1 VDFMFS
7 NTGRVARLI
16 LSINIVALSFSVV
29 PAAAQQRLPLT
40 IAEAGDLALAGEP
53 GATAFLDR
61 ADALQ
66 EQAVAAGQLPD
77 PVMRIGLANFPIDG
91 GGFTTEGMTQAQLG
105 VRQAFPRA
113 RTLESDQF
121 RSQARAMSF
130 SADARN
136 RDVLLAARHAW
147 LDTYYAQRAESL
159 LTEAR
164 PFFADL
170 VTITRSLYSVG
181 RKSQH
186 DVLRADL
193 ELSRLDD
200 RLIETRR
207 VRETSRASLSRW
219 LGQEA
224 QRPLAMKLPAW
235 ETLPALEQLREQLA
249 THPALAAADA
259 DLGARQAAVRVAE
272 ERKKPGWALDVG
284 YGYRDGYLPSGEPRS
299 DFVSVAVTVDLPLFS
314 GDRQDRRLAAALSHR
329 RAAINTQ
336 AELTARLASELAV
349 EYARW
354 LDLSRRLELYE
365 TRILDQSRSQAQAA
379 LLAYQSDAG
388 DFADVMRAYIDDLN
402 ARLEHVRLQVDR
414 AKSYAVLANLGG
426 LGQ

>member
-1 VDFMFS
+1 MFS
-7 NTGRVARLI
+7 EFGRVP
-16 LSINIVALSFSVV
+16 SIFVFVV
-29 PAAAQQRLPLT
+29 VVTLFWPAIPAVAQQRLPLT
-40 IAEAGDLALAGEP
+40 IAEAGDLALSGEP
-53 GATAFLDR
+53 GAAALLDS
-61 ADALQ
+61 AEALQ
-66 EQAVAAGQLPD
+66 ERAVAAGQLPD
-77 PVMRIGLANFPIDG
+77 PMMRVGLANFPVSG
-91 GGFTTEGMTQAQLG
+91 GGFSTEGMTQAQLG
-105 VRQAFPRA
+105 FRQAFPRA
-113 RTLESDQF
+113 RSLESDQF
-121 RSQARAMSF
+121 ESQARALTF
-130 SADARN
+130 NADARK
-136 RDVLLAARHAW
+136 RDVLQATRHAW
-147 LDTYYAQRAESL
+147 LDTYYAQQAEVL
-159 LTEAR
+159 LTESR

-200 RLIETRR
+200 RLIELSR
-207 VRETSRASLSRW
+207 VRESSRAMLSRW
-219 LGQEA
+219 LGDEA
-224 QRPLAMKLPAW
+224 YRPLATSLPAW
-235 ETLPALEQLREQLA
+235 QDLPALEQLREQLA
-249 THPALAAADA
+249 SHPALEAADA
-259 DLGARQAAVRVAE
+259 GVGARQAAVRVAE

-314 GDRQDRRLAAALSHR
+314 GNRQDRRLAAALSER

-336 AELTARLASELAV
+336 AELSARLGSELNA

-354 LDLSRRLELYE
+354 QDLSRRLELYE
-365 TRILDQSRSQAQAA
+365 TRLLGQSRSQAEAA

-402 ARLEHVRLQVDR
+402 ARIAYLRLQVDQ

-426 LGQ
+426 LEQ

>member
-1 VDFMFS
+1 M
-7 NTGRVARLI
+7 
-16 LSINIVALSFSVV
+16 
-29 PAAAQQRLPLT
+29 
-40 IAEAGDLALAGEP
+40 
-53 GATAFLDR
+53 
-61 ADALQ
+61 
-66 EQAVAAGQLPD
+66 
-77 PVMRIGLANFPIDG
+77 
-91 GGFTTEGMTQAQLG
+91 
-105 VRQAFPRA
+105 
-113 RTLESDQF
+113 
-121 RSQARAMSF
+121 
-130 SADARN
+130 
-136 RDVLLAARHAW
+136 LLAARHAW
-147 LDTYYAQRAESL
+147 LDTYYAQQAESL

-207 VRETSRASLSRW
+207 VRETSRAMLSRW

-224 QRPLAMKLPAW
+224 QRPLAMKLPDW
-235 ETLPALEQLREQLA
+235 ELPPALEQLRERLA
-249 THPALAAADA
+249 AHPALAAADA
-259 DLGARQAAVRVAE
+259 DVGASQAAVRVAE

-314 GDRQDRRLAAALSHR
+314 GNRQDRRLAAALSQR
-329 RAAINTQ
+329 SAAVNSQ
-336 AELTARLASELAV
+336 AELTARLASELAA

-402 ARLEHVRLQVDR
+402 ARLEHLRLEVDR

>member
-1 VDFMFS
+1 MFS
-7 NTGRVARLI
+7 DAGRLPSLI
-16 LSINIVALSFSVV
+16 LFIIVVALSSSVA
-29 PAAAQQRLPLT
+29 PAAAQQRVPLT
-40 IAEAGDLALAGEP
+40 IAEAGDLALAAEP
-53 GATAFLDR
+53 GAAAFLDR

-77 PVMRIGLANFPIDG
+77 PVMRIGLANFPING

-121 RSQARAMSF
+121 RSQAQAMSF
-130 SADARN
+130 NADARS

-147 LDTYYAQRAESL
+147 LDTYYAQQADSL

-207 VRETSRASLSRW
+207 VRGTSRAMLSRW

-224 QRPLAMKLPAW
+224 QRPLAMKLPDW
-235 ETLPALEQLREQLA
+235 ETPPALEQLQEQLA
-249 THPALAAADA
+249 AHPALAAADA
-259 DLGARQAAVRVAE
+259 DVGARQAAVRVAE

-314 GDRQDRRLAAALSHR
+314 GNRQDRRLAAALSQR
-329 RAAINTQ
+329 SAAINSQ
-336 AELTARLASELAV
+336 AELTARLASELAA

-402 ARLEHVRLQVDR
+402 ARLEHLRLQVDR

>member
-1 VDFMFS
+1 MFS
-7 NTGRVARLI
+7 DTGRVP
-16 LSINIVALSFSVV
+16 SFFVFFIVLAFSFSVA
-29 PAAAQQRLPLT
+29 PATAQQRLPLT
-40 IAEAGDLALAGEP
+40 IAEAGDLALAAEP
-53 GATAFLDR
+53 GTAAFLDR
-61 ADALQ
+61 ANALE

-77 PVMRIGLANFPIDG
+77 PVLRIGLANYPISG

-121 RSQARAMSF
+121 RSQARAMSL
-130 SADARN
+130 SADARK

-147 LDTYYAQRAESL
+147 LDTYYALQAESL

-181 RKSQH
+181 SKSQH

-207 VRETSRASLSRW
+207 FRESSRALLSRW

-224 QRPLAMKLPAW
+224 QRPLAMKLPDW
-235 ETLPALEQLREQLA
+235 EAPPAPEQLRERLA
-249 THPALAAADA
+249 GHPALAAADA
-259 DLGARQAAVRVAE
+259 DVGARQAAVRVAE

-284 YGYRDGYLPSGEPRS
+284 YGYRDGYLPNGDPRS

-314 GDRQDRRLAAALSHR
+314 GNRQDRRLAAALSQR
-329 RAAINTQ
+329 SAAVN
-336 AELTARLASELAV
+336 
-349 EYARW
+349 
-354 LDLSRRLELYE
+354 
-365 TRILDQSRSQAQAA
+365 
-379 LLAYQSDAG
+379 
-388 DFADVMRAYIDDLN
+388 
-402 ARLEHVRLQVDR
+402 
-414 AKSYAVLANLGG
+414 
-426 LGQ
+426 